1 MDKTHYHQELL
12 KGAQECLDSIDTP
25 TVIESILDTFSK
37 VLDRFKRNYI
47 NSGYYHFL
55 LEKRE
60 APELCRG
67 NDINKLTG
75 FVDDWITN
83 LFLHLNP
90 FLSGPFERTS
100 PEIYKA
106 FIDTP
111 LFHFNGPREILS
123 QDLDTFKNSTEF
135 VHQAEAMATF
145 LTASF
150 LTPESYLLCSDF
162 IMSAKTAKTK
172 WCDYYNYFEA
182 EDHIWDILC
191 VLSSVIHTECKMSL
205 PLFPELRDSTNL
217 RFIVM
222 PNFLRTI
229 LAFFKDCI
237 RLDDIKFQEK
247 QLEKVL
253 RYYAA
258 HSKPQISCS
267 LPMVK
272 FRRTILTQR
281 FTNLLCDKL
290 RLDIEEWD
298 KTSHP
303 AKKSKTDRNT
313 TRAETSTRVPL
324 ANNAVFFTGEVARQ
338 PGDGHCLFHCF
349 NYFLHKE
356 ATVEQALMLRTSLAG
371 YMEENRDMIMPS
383 GASLEELIIT
393 DKDVERNAVDKH
405 GRPNFNI
412 YLHNLRDGTKIY
424 GGEIEIFCLANMFQ
438 KTVVLFHDV
447 ERKGK
452 HFFATDDNK
461 TYHPKDKDTNN
472 TEIIGLVFRPSPPHY
487 DVLENFTPLFPQ
499 TEANSN
505 AGYSSHSKVVDKTQ
519 TAFTPNYDSN
529 LASSQTKWK
538 QLLQG
543 GKIVEAHHLCQAE
556 KGAEFSCFHNRDSS
570 DFMNQKKF
578 LPYILKKTKDSEPYE
593 WDLLDE
599 TGLNV
604 VEHIIENDDQGPTKE
619 WNMWYRHPNLED
631 VSNIK

>member
-1 MDKTHYHQELL
+1 MYKIHYHQELL
-12 KGAQECLDSIDTP
+12 RGAGESIDSIDTP
-25 TVIESILDTFSK
+25 TYKESILETLSK
-37 VLDRFKRNYI
+37 VLDRYKRNYI
-47 NSGYYHFL
+47 NSGNFHFL
-55 LEKRE
+55 FEARE

-67 NDINKLTG
+67 NDINKLSG

-83 LFLHLNP
+83 LFLHLKP
-90 FLSGPFERTS
+90 FLTGPFNRTS
-100 PEIYKA
+100 PEIYKELISTL
-106 FIDTP
+106 F
-111 LFHFNGPREILS
+111 FHFKGPRDKSS
-123 QDLDTFKNSTEF
+123 QDYVSFMESIEYVD
-135 VHQAEAMATF
+135 QAEAMATF

-150 LTPESYLLCSDF
+150 LAPESYMLCSDF
-162 IMSAKTAKTK
+162 IMSATAARKK
-172 WCDYYNYFEA
+172 WCEDSIIA
-182 EDHIWDILC
+182 EDHIWCILC
-191 VLSSVIHTECKMSL
+191 VLSSVIHAECKMSL
-205 PLFPELRDSTNL
+205 PLFPDLQNSSNL

-237 RLDDIKFQEK
+237 RSNDKEFREK

-267 LPMVK
+267 FPMVK

-290 RLDIEEWD
+290 VLDDEGWNQ
-298 KTSHP
+298 TSHP

-313 TRAETSTRVPL
+313 TRAETSTRLPL
-324 ANNAVFFTGEVARQ
+324 SDSAVFFTGEVARQ

-349 NYFLHKE
+349 NYFLRKE
-356 ATVEQALMLRTSLAG
+356 VTVEQALMLRKSLAG
-371 YMEENRDMIMPS
+371 YMDENRDMIMPS

-393 DKDVERNAVDKH
+393 DKDVERHAADKN
-405 GRPNFNI
+405 GRPKFDI
-412 YLHNLRDGTKIY
+412 YLHNLQEGTKIY
-424 GGEIEIFCLANMFQ
+424 GGVIEIICLANMFQ
-438 KTVVLFHDV
+438 KIVILFHDV
-447 ERKGK
+447 ERNGE
-452 HFFATDDNK
+452 HFFATDDNH

-472 TEIIGLVFRPSPPHY
+472 TEIIGLVFKRSPPHY
-487 DVLENFTPLFPQ
+487 DVLENFTQRFPQ

-505 AGYSSHSKVVDKTQ
+505 AGYSSHSKVVDETQ
-519 TAFTPNYDSN
+519 TACTPIYDIN
-529 LASSQTKWK
+529 LDSSQTKWR

-543 GKIVEAHHLCQAE
+543 GLIVEAHHLCQAE

-604 VEHIIENDDQGPTKE
+604 VEHIIENDDQGPSKE
-619 WNMWYRHPNLED
+619 WNMWYRHPNLE
-631 VSNIK
+631 